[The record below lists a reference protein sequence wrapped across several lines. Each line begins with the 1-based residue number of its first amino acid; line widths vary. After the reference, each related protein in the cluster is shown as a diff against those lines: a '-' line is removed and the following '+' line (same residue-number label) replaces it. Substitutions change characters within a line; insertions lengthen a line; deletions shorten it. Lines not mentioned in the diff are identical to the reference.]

1 VPARFGVPLAVLAVA
16 AAGAWWAR
24 DLPVG
29 GPEGPGPAFVPLLL
43 AGLLA
48 LLALALLLRNA
59 TAGGDAERAQ
69 GPGWAQAFRAL
80 GLLGLYVAG
89 LAYLG
94 YFPATLPFVALA
106 MWLGGARSPVL
117 VLGTTVGFT
126 FGLWLVLTAVFAVP
140 LPRGPWL

>member
-1 VPARFGVPLAVLAVA
+1 VPARFGVPLAVLAA
-16 AAGAWWAR
+16 ATAWTWLAR
-24 DLPVG
+24 GLPVG
-29 GPEGPGPAFVPLLL
+29 APEGPGPAFVPLLL

-48 LLALALLLRNA
+48 FLGLALLVHDAVAGKDERAHGPEWTQALRVLGLLALYV
-59 TAGGDAERAQ
+59 TA
-69 GPGWAQAFRAL
+69 
-80 GLLGLYVAG
+80 

-106 MWLGGARSPVL
+106 MWLAGARSPAF

-126 FGLWLVLTAVFAVP
+126 LALWLVLTALFAVP

>member
-1 VPARFGVPLAVLAVA
+1 MPARFGVPLAVLAVA
-16 AAGAWWAR
+16 AAWAWLAR
-24 DLPVG
+24 GLPPG
-29 GPEGPGPAFVPLLL
+29 GPEAPGPAFVPLLL

-48 LLALALLLRNA
+48 LLGLSLLVNNA
-59 TAGGDAERAQ
+59 VAGESERAH
-69 GPGWAQAFRAL
+69 GPDWAQALRVL
-80 GLLGLYVAG
+80 GLLALYVTA

-106 MWLGGARSPVL
+106 MWLAGARSPAF

-126 FGLWLVLTAVFAVP
+126 LALWLVLTALFAVP